1 MKKILFLLLILSLS
15 IPAQEISVLKE
26 VDSKRLKADFVK
38 SNYQMNI
45 ILTHLKN
52 NYKVTAD
59 KYDIIQDEEMGNTEC
74 GFTVDFEKNI
84 KYTFNNCGEASP
96 VRERIVFPPAKIVNL
111 RKWVEQIYAA
121 YPMDIKNIWYPDK
134 YGVRKYGPEK
144 KEAGC
149 YYTIS
154 QSKVDS
160 IIEVWCGS

>member
-1 MKKILFLLLILSLS
+1 MKKLLFLLLILSLS

-84 KYTFNNCGEASP
+84 KYWTKF
-96 VRERIVFPPAKIVNL
+96 
-111 RKWVEQIYAA
+111 KWIHSNSRS
-121 YPMDIKNIWYPDK
+121 IKFK
-134 YGVRKYGPEK
+134 FQK
-144 KEAGC
+144 
-149 YYTIS
+149 
-154 QSKVDS
+154 SKN
-160 IIEVWCGS
+160 